1 MVCSLGIVEMLV
13 GGFAQEPIPT
23 IDVRPR
29 VAGTRVFALAV
40 ISSLPMLVSLLVAG
54 DVEATGK

>member
-1 MVCSLGIVEMLV
+1 MLV